1 MIFYDLVFCIW
12 YCTRLEIRQIHD
24 PGLTLCV
31 ANGNGNGNDNGND
44 NGNGNTRLEIK
55 YVDDP
60 GLTLGGEKLQG

>member
-12 YCTRLEIRQIHD
+12 YCTLEIRQIHD
-24 PGLTLCV
+24 PGLTLWF
-31 ANGNGNGNDNGND
+31 ANGNGNDNGND
-44 NGNGNTRLEIK
+44 NTRLEIK